1 MSATDDQRSARL
13 PAAVYDL
20 AIRLGVKPDD
30 SRDRVRLTQTGRM
43 KRSLD
48 TES

>member
-1 MSATDDQRSARL
+1 MNPKKQRPMAESDDQPTARL

-30 SRDRVRLTQTGRM
+30 ARGSV
-43 KRSLD
+43 S
-48 TES
+48 